1 MKVKFEKSK
10 MLEKLVRSMGAV
22 SQRNTHPFTEGVLIE
37 TAEDGIK
44 MATYDMEKSVRSFVD
59 AEIIIPGGCVINAQR
74 LLSIIRTL
82 PENTITLTVDE
93 NLLVTIQSGRSS
105 FSLHALPAKDFPQM
119 PVIAGRESF
128 TMEQC
133 ALKRMILK
141 TAHSIAQEDQRIVL
155 CGAFFKLSEDN
166 IRIVSCDSRK
176 LSIGNLRTPI
186 VSVNALE
193 RTSFIVPGK
202 TVTEL
207 VKMLSDEEG
216 VFITIMV
223 TNKNIIFN
231 MENLVFSSRLI
242 EGEYIDYDRLVPKDQ
257 PIVCELNAKA
267 LCDALE
273 RASLISEE
281 KIAGAAKSFVKL
293 NFNGNVMSVTS
304 NSANGN
310 IYEEIEC
317 THTGDDISIGFNCR
331 FLIDTMRSINTETVR
346 ISLSSP
352 FTSAVFEPVDDDA
365 IDNYI
370 YMVLPLK
377 IKE

>member
-1 MKVKFEKSK
+1 MKVRFEKAK

-37 TAEDGIK
+37 TCDDGIK
-44 MATYDMEKSVRSFVD
+44 MSTYDMEKSVRSLVE
-59 AEIIIPGGCVINAQR
+59 AEVIIEGGCVINAQR
-74 LLSIIRTL
+74 LLSIIRIL
-82 PENTITLTVDE
+82 PENTITMTVDE

-119 PVIAGRESF
+119 PVIASRESF

-133 ALKRMILK
+133 ALKKMILK
-141 TAHSIAQEDQRIVL
+141 TAHSIAQIDQRPVL
-155 CGAFFKLSEDN
+155 CGAFFKLEKDN
-166 IRIVSCDSRK
+166 IRIVSCDSYK
-176 LSIGNLRTPI
+176 LSIGNLSTPI
-186 VSVNALE
+186 VSVDMLE

-231 MENLVFSSRLI
+231 MENLVFSSRLV
-242 EGEYIDYDRLVPKDQ
+242 EGEYIDYDRLVPKEQ
-257 PIVCELNAKA
+257 PIICEVDSKA
-267 LCDALE
+267 FLDALE

-281 KIAGAAKSFVKL
+281 KIAGATKNYVKL
-293 NFNGNVMSVTS
+293 IIKGNSLEVTS
-304 NSANGN
+304 KSANGN
-310 IYEEIEC
+310 IFEEVEC
-317 THTGDDISIGFNCR
+317 SHTGDDISIGFNCR
-331 FLIDTMRSINTETVR
+331 FLIDTMRSVGTEKVR
-346 ISLSSP
+346 IGLSSS
-352 FTSAVFEPVDDDA
+352 FASVTFEPFGEETN
-365 IDNYI
+365 DNYL